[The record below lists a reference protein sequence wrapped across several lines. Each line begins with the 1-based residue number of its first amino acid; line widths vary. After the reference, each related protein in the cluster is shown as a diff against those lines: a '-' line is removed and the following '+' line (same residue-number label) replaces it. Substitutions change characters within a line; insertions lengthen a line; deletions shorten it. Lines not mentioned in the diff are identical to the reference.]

1 MRQRFPEGP
10 DTGANAL
17 VEAVGAE
24 PDGGPLRV
32 GDELVVDFL
41 TRFAR
46 ILLAPA
52 TARRYPELASLGF
65 FLRRAEV
72 TKALAAINADDRAL
86 RFPRG
91 LVFHVP
97 PANVDTI
104 FVYSWA
110 LSALAGNR
118 NIV

>member
-1 MRQRFPEGP
+1 MQQRFPAGP
-10 DTGANAL
+10 D
-17 VEAVGAE
+17 VEASVLLDELAAE
-24 PDGGPLRV
+24 PEGGPLAV
-32 GDELVVDFL
+32 GDPRVADFL
-41 TRFAR
+41 AG
-46 ILLAPA
+46 L
-52 TARRYPELASLGF
+52 ARRLLTPGGV
-65 FLRRAEV
+65 R
-72 TKALAAINADDRAL
+72 

-118 NIV
+118 NVVRISPRAAGAAARG